1 MEKWTKE
8 KIIKI
13 AQNYTNMKDFFENE
27 HSAYVAAQKRKML
40 YNELNW
46 LKRKKNS
53 SNFWFLFHT

>member
-40 YNELNW
+40 YNELN
-46 LKRKKNS
+46 
-53 SNFWFLFHT
+53 